1 MADLIA
7 DSESLYT
14 VRTGVWTDWSHGS
27 VFGATLTLR
36 RDDANLLIAF
46 IALFVTIVGTR
57 AWRIC
62 CFGLHQALSSPQ
74 PRDGLYHQ
82 LQATLRNASNVT
94 SALVTLFQLSWAWSG
109 LAQGWKRRLLP
120 VLGFAVLFFTAFA
133 LASGFSSRIAANSE
147 ALISSPHCGWLDYS
161 LNTNSSDLQSIFIP
175 YTYRD
180 VFTSANY
187 AQQCYASNSTGVLT
201 CSTFVKKRFSA
212 RALQVNGSILTNIS
226 TFEPTAALHRKDANI
241 YIFFL
246 SANRIIFSAPTTDDW
261 YSATTL
267 QGYIQHA
274 SVVGKEAVYRQDEVA
289 SPLACTD
296 QEQFCDTSLPADRQC
311 TPLTSSND
319 AWTQAGAMLDGGDTA
334 SANRFDWFK
343 STVLNKPSPYGIVQN
358 LGTAAL
364 LSRSSLGVGI
374 QRPLPTNQWQLDV
387 THWFETSLAS
397 IQGLFLDTA
406 TGPSDSRMLQWVHS
420 PANAEERT
428 MCHSQKILSTA
439 YISFSLFGLCLIL
452 VLGTLIIIASAVLE
466 PVAGY
471 VQKRRGWKDYARL
484 EWCTNETLQLQRLA
498 HEELGVGTWSHA
510 LDAVPRTAKGEVLA
524 VLDWEG
530 GREHPRL
537 LDPRE
542 AAVVTVVEEESKTP
556 AFNEEER
563 RGSEEGSRRD
573 DEVSV
578 SSVESPRV

>member
-1 MADLIA
+1 M
-7 DSESLYT
+7 
-14 VRTGVWTDWSHGS
+14 
-27 VFGATLTLR
+27 
-36 RDDANLLIAF
+36 
-46 IALFVTIVGTR
+46 
-57 AWRIC
+57 
-62 CFGLHQALSSPQ
+62 
-74 PRDGLYHQ
+74 
-82 LQATLRNASNVT
+82 
-94 SALVTLFQLSWAWSG
+94 
-109 LAQGWKRRLLP
+109 
-120 VLGFAVLFFTAFA
+120 
-133 LASGFSSRIAANSE
+133 
-147 ALISSPHCGWLDYS
+147 
-161 LNTNSSDLQSIFIP
+161 
-175 YTYRD
+175 
-180 VFTSANY
+180 
-187 AQQCYASNSTGVLT
+187 
-201 CSTFVKKRFSA
+201 
-212 RALQVNGSILTNIS
+212 NGSILTNIS
-226 TFEPTAALHRKDANI
+226 TFEPTPALHQKDANI

-374 QRPLPTNQWQLDV
+374 QRPLPANQWQLDV
-387 THWFETSLAS
+387 THWFETSLAF
-397 IQGLFLDTA
+397 IQGLFIDTA

-428 MCHSQKILSTA
+428 LCHSQVLPFSPLSPPPTVYPTLIPQTPQKILSTA
-439 YISFSLFGLCLIL
+439 YISFSLFGLSLIL

-471 VQKRRGWKDYARL
+471 IQRRRGWKDYARL

-498 HEELGVGTWSHA
+498 HEELGVGTWSHT
-510 LDAVPRTAKGEVLA
+510 LDAVPRTAKDEVLA

-530 GREHPRL
+530 GDREHPRL

-542 AAVVTVVEEESKTP
+542 AAAAVDVVEEESKIP
-556 AFNEEER
+556 AVNEEER
-563 RGSEEGSRRD
+563 RGSEESSRGG

-578 SSVESPRV
+578 SSVESPRA

>member
-1 MADLIA
+1 MKTLVSILRLIRA
-7 DSESLYT
+7 G
-14 VRTGVWTDWSHGS
+14 RTSTW
-27 VFGATLTLR
+27 
-36 RDDANLLIAF
+36 N
-46 IALFVTIVGTR
+46 
-57 AWRIC
+57 
-62 CFGLHQALSSPQ
+62 LSSDRSYTRYDYGP
-74 PRDGLYHQ
+74 
-82 LQATLRNASNVT
+82 
-94 SALVTLFQLSWAWSG
+94 
-109 LAQGWKRRLLP
+109 
-120 VLGFAVLFFTAFA
+120 AVLQPGNFTYQYSNDFFWESTQTRFTA
-133 LASGFSSRIAANSE
+133 AAT
-147 ALISSPHCGWLDYS
+147 DY
-161 LNTNSSDLQSIFIP
+161 DI
-175 YTYRD
+175 
-180 VFTSANY
+180 
-187 AQQCYASNSTGVLT
+187 G
-201 CSTFVKKRFSA
+201 SA

-226 TFEPTAALHRKDANI
+226 TFEPTPALHRKDANI

-296 QEQFCDTSLPADRQC
+296 QEQFCDTSLPADRQQC

-319 AWTQAGAMLDGGDTA
+319 ARTQAGALLDGGDTA

-343 STVLNKPSPYGIVQN
+343 STILNKPSPYGIVQN

-387 THWFETSLAS
+387 TRWFETSLAS

-428 MCHSQKILSTA
+428 LCHSQKILSTA
-439 YISFSLFGLCLIL
+439 YISFSLFGLSLIL
-452 VLGTLIIIASAVLE
+452 VLGTLTIITSAVLE

-471 VQKRRGWKDYARL
+471 IQRRRGWKDYARL

-530 GREHPRL
+530 GDREHPRL
-537 LDPRE
+537 MAVVE
-542 AAVVTVVEEESKTP
+542 AAEVVVGEEEGESKTP
-556 AFNEEER
+556 AVNEEER
-563 RGSEEGSRRD
+563 RGSEAGSSRESD
-573 DEVSV
+573 GASSV
-578 SSVESPRV
+578 SSVESLRG